1 VALFCALPSIAED
14 AEEVFPLRPATRER
28 LAQLQ
33 DLWIE
38 WLTQIQEGNS
48 AAAEVAVEELLK
60 KSEGLGMQRLP
71 ELSVAAA
78 VQGVGMAEN
87 SEFER
92 AWLAIAAA
100 EALDADRPESALAAG
115 SVARLEGRYGTALKS
130 YLVGVLRI
138 VRVPVQR
145 RILVA
150 DFVRWALVF
159 LCLSALA
166 FIVLEMS
173 TRGSELYYDLAQFIG
188 KSLPAVFAY
197 LLVTILLLWP
207 ILLPSGLLWLT
218 LYWSVLLWGYGSR
231 LERLAM
237 VVCWLFLGSLPV
249 IVSEHGRRVELA
261 VSPQIRAVENAAQGR
276 LAGVLFSDLA
286 LLRSALPES
295 VAVKH
300 LEADLHLKLHQWELA
315 RARYREVLVAEP
327 DNVAA
332 MTDIGTSLF
341 YEGDLES
348 AERQFR
354 KAAQTAETAPAEA
367 YFNLSRALSEQYRFE
382 ESEAALRQASAID
395 SEAVSRWI
403 ADADTERVILVGD
416 GLRRRH
422 EIARDL
428 GVSWRQG
435 RAGHSFA
442 ALWRRTLSLPLALV
456 LVVPAIAVYLLARR
470 AGYRKGGSDRQWW
483 SNRMETVRRIF
494 LPGFPEMEEGDWWRG
509 LRAIA
514 IPMALLSIPLA
525 ETVVFGV
532 PLGFYTRGPFL
543 WPIAVVGLVLFFV
556 LRAVRVV
563 RSGG

>member
-1 VALFCALPSIAED
+1 MVLFCSLPSIAED

-38 WLTQIQEGNS
+38 WLTQIHEGNS
-48 AAAEVAVEELLK
+48 AAAETAVEELLK
-60 KSEGLGMQRLP
+60 RSEGLGMQRLP

-78 VQGVGMAEN
+78 VQGVEMAEN

-92 AWLAIAAA
+92 AWLAVAAA
-100 EALDADRPESALAAG
+100 EALDSDRPESAFAAG
-115 SVARLEGRYGTALKS
+115 SVARLERRYGIALKS
-130 YLVGVLRI
+130 YLAGVLRI
-138 VRVPVQR
+138 ARVPLQR

-150 DFVRWALVF
+150 DLVRWALVF

-166 FIVLEMS
+166 FVVLEMS
-173 TRGSELYYDLAQFIG
+173 TRGSELYHDLAQFIG
-188 KSLPAVFAY
+188 KSLPAVFAF
-197 LLVTILLLWP
+197 LLVTVLLLWP

-237 VVCWLFLGSLPV
+237 VVCWLFLGSLSV
-249 IVSEHGRRVELA
+249 IVSEHGRRVEMA

-327 DNVAA
+327 DNAAA

-348 AERQFR
+348 AVRQFR
-354 KAAQTAETAPAEA
+354 KAAESAAAPAEA

-395 SEAVSRWI
+395 SGAVGSWI
-403 ADADTERVILVGD
+403 AAADSERVILVGG

-428 GVSWRQG
+428 GISWRKG

-442 ALWRRTLSLPLALV
+442 AMWRRTLSLPLALV
-456 LVVPAIAVYLLARR
+456 LVVPAVAVYLLARR
-470 AGYRKGGSDRQWW
+470 AGYRRGRSDKRWW
-483 SNRMETVRRIF
+483 SNRMETARRVF
-494 LPGFPEMEEGDWWRG
+494 LPGFPEVEEGDWWRG

-525 ETVVFGV
+525 RTVVFGV
-532 PLGFYTRGPFL
+532 PLGYYTRGPFL
-543 WPIAVVGLVLFFV
+543 WPIAVVGLVFFFV
-556 LRAVRVV
+556 FRAVRVV